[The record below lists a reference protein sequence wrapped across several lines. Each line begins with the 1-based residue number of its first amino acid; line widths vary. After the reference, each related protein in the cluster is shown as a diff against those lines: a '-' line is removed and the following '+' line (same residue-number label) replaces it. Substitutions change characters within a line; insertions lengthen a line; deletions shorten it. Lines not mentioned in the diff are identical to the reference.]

1 MKEALVFYRYA
12 QRKGYDTTRGGMAIR
27 EYADYESISGYARD
41 AMAWANANGLITGDA
56 GMLNP
61 HGLATRAQVA
71 TILMRFIQN
80 IAR

>member
-1 MKEALVFYRYA
+1 MKETAAFYRYA
-12 QRKGYDTTRGGMAIR
+12 QRKVSAKGGMALR
-27 EYADYESISGYARD
+27 EYADYESISGYALD

-56 GMLNP
+56 AGMLNP
-61 HGLATRAQVA
+61 QRPTTRAQVA